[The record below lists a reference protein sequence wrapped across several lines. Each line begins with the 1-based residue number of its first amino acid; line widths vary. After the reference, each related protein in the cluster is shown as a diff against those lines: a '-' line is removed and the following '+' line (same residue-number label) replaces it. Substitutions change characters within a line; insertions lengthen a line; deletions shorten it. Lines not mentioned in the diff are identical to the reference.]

1 METLCKNLFLFSCLV
16 SSLHALNFMSNRFN
30 FWAPKPLESDCSHEI
45 IIHLILGRKA
55 MTNLENIRETRHM
68 ILLTKIYI
76 VKVTD
81 FQVVMYRC
89 ESWTIKKAECQRT
102 DASEL
107 WCCRRLLRV
116 PWTVRWS
123 NQSILQEIILE
134 YSLEG
139 LMWKL
144 QYFGHLMWTANSLEK
159 ALILGKIE
167 SKRRIGWQRMRWLD
181 GWTTSA
187 T

>member
-1 METLCKNLFLFSCLV
+1 MVHVRKFYIHIKLYYSYIFSCNIWFSLYIVIYTYICICKQDLRRFLLQCYQTLIMETLCKNLFLFSCLV

-55 MTNLENIRETRHM
+55 MTNLENIRKTRHM

-102 DASEL
+102 DAFKL
-107 WCCRRLLRV
+107 WYWRR
-116 PWTVRWS
+116 
-123 NQSILQEIILE
+123 
-134 YSLEG
+134 
-139 LMWKL
+139 
-144 QYFGHLMWTANSLEK
+144 F
-159 ALILGKIE
+159 E
-167 SKRRIGWQRMRWLD
+167 SPLD
-181 GWTTSA
+181 GKGEQTSQS
-187 T
+187 